1 MMMKLGS
8 SIMDCARLVKG
19 GVLVFFPSYGM
30 MNDALQL
37 WAGNKLTDE
46 MKKIKPLH
54 VEKQEASNYKA
65 MI

>member
-1 MMMKLGS
+1 MMMNLGN

-30 MNDALQL
+30 MNDALKL
-37 WAGNKLTDE
+37 WVGNKLTDE
-46 MKKIKPLH
+46 MIKIKPLH
-54 VEKQEASNYKA
+54 IEKQEANSYKA